1 MLKNIEIDSYFLD
14 TIAFARTV
22 VIKCRE
28 IALLD
33 NSLMEKHL
41 KIKPPKDESKWRY
54 YLNLNGE
61 YHETDEV
68 MRVISL
74 DNNQEI
80 DFTKENLTIHLATKR
95 AYRLGGYHYT
105 RLSDKYPHQTTLI
118 NGIINPIP
126 PSESIP
132 AKDYQILR
140 YNKDYVLWNEYDLI
154 PELQRMMY
162 AEVNSRFKTEY
173 TATDN
178 LMLPMLYAHMHSII
192 LRSILDIRARFAET
206 RSAHE
211 FYIWSKLTSLGLDK
225 RYKRFLDRKQT
236 MWLYRNLESVIRNQG
251 QVKTFEQLVD
261 IILTHKRIPIVRYE
275 YLQTTTDQLTE
286 FRPNPNF
293 ISLPVNML
301 DDIGYNI
308 KIHDVPSLIRKEI
321 PLAIDNHEVINE
333 SIEEASF
340 SIRNSQ
346 FASAPTKVLE
356 SVVTDVTDHDPDTI
370 MKVLHNNLIYLTYQG
385 LYDIIIDVTDARTGK
400 RIRLNTKDAIVL
412 WHYLIALSRGERP
425 RELPEY
431 MYWNARKI
439 IPPTYLELMNLGD
452 NRILTAELCKDILK
466 VDVDF
471 ERIISPDVFY
481 AKCKEIFDGMWD
493 HKKLASRVKNLHYYT
508 ETKNA
513 CDSCYETGLAKLS
526 SAKTYDEWL
535 AGLDLDFTQYT
546 DVEALDLAWSI
557 WKRVTGWEF
566 VNYITLGD
574 QQRSLLSLMRDLSS
588 YTVQYIGIT
597 EVEDGMTNVSG
608 PMLIDGDHLDNNGKT
623 ELDGS
628 ENDLYLLPGL
638 KGIPEG
644 ELVAKE
650 VTGKLPPSMN
660 GISTDAYLE
669 AETFVDNRLY
679 LFVPDLEEDAS
690 EVILTQMLMVK
701 DCEDGTSNQNV

>member
-61 YHETDEV
+61 YHETDDV

-162 AEVNSRFKTEY
+162 AEVQSRFRTEY

-192 LRSILDIRARFAET
+192 LRSILDIRERYAET

-225 RYKRFLDRKQT
+225 KYKRFLDRKQT

-251 QVKTFEQLVD
+251 QVKTFDQLVD

-286 FRPNPNF
+286 FTPSPNF

-412 WHYLIALSRGERP
+412 WHYLIALSRGETP

-439 IPPTYLELMNLGD
+439 IPPTYLELMELGD
-452 NRILTAELCKDILK
+452 NRILTPELCKDILK
-466 VDVDF
+466 VNVDF

-481 AKCKEIFDGMWD
+481 TKCKEIFDGMWD
-493 HKKLASRVKNLHYYT
+493 HKKLASRVKNLYYYT

-535 AGLDLDFTQYT
+535 VGQDLDFSQYT

-608 PMLIDGDHLDNNGKT
+608 PMLMEGDHLDNNGKT

-650 VTGKLPPSMN
+650 VTSKLPPSMN

-669 AETFVDNRLY
+669 AETFIDNRLY
-679 LFVPDLEEDAS
+679 LFVPELEEDAS

-701 DCEDGTSNQNV
+701 DCEDGTSDQNV